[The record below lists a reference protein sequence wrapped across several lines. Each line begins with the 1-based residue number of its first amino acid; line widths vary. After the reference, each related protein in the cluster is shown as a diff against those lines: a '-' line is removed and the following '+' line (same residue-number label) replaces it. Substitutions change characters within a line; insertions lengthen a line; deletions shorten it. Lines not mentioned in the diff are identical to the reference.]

1 MCGCVAPA
9 IPDFN
14 WSAVSDGEVDKGGCK
29 PGGGS
34 RAASHPTPQAGAAL
48 LHGKSP
54 AALGPWAL
62 EPLQPP
68 CRPPDCASVLLSMS
82 LAVLLADG
90 FAIVAVKVSGRHTGA
105 PFAPPGVPPVPAEGR
120 RVALEQQL
128 MRVLVEGGRIKE
140 IEVGACCLQF

>member
-1 MCGCVAPA
+1 
-9 IPDFN
+9 
-14 WSAVSDGEVDKGGCK
+14 
-29 PGGGS
+29 
-34 RAASHPTPQAGAAL
+34 
-48 LHGKSP
+48 
-54 AALGPWAL
+54 
-62 EPLQPP
+62 
-68 CRPPDCASVLLSMS
+68 MS